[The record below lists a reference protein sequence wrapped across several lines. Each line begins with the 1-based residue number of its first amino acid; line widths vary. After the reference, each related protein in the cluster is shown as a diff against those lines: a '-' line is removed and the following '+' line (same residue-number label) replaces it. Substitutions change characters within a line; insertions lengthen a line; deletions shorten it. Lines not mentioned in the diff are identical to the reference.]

1 MAKKAL
7 RIAIPKGGLFEEAS
21 KSLAKM
27 GIRLPK
33 EIDKRQLIIQTEDPN
48 WELLIVR
55 GHDVPNYIEHGA
67 ADLGIVGSDVLIDS
81 GTELLQLEDLEFGA
95 CRLCV
100 CAPKGKYKSLEDL
113 PSYTRVATT
122 FPNITQDFFHKNGLA
137 IEVIHLYGSVELGP
151 LTGLSDVIVDLVAS
165 GKTLEK
171 NGLEV
176 IEEIFPCTA
185 RLVANNVSYRLN
197 KEKIDSLLS
206 S

>member
-1 MAKKAL
+1 MAKAM
-7 RIAIPKGGLFEEAS
+7 RIAVPKGGLFSEAT
-21 KSLAKM
+21 KSLEKM
-27 GIRLPK
+27 GIKLPD
-33 EIDKRQLIIQTEDPN
+33 EIDKRELIIKTKDPS

-55 GHDVPNYIEHGA
+55 GHDVPSYVEHGA

-81 GTELLQLEDLEFGA
+81 RAEVLQLEDLEFGE

-100 CAPKGKYKSLEDL
+100 CAKKGIYKNLEDL

-122 FPNITQDFFHKNGLA
+122 FPNITKDYFHKNGLA

-151 LTGLSDVIVDLVAS
+151 LTGLSDVIVDLVAT

-176 IEEIFPCTA
+176 IDEIFPCTA
-185 RLVANNVSYRLN
+185 RLVANKVSYRLN
-197 KEKIDSLLS
+197 KEKINALLK
-206 S
+206 